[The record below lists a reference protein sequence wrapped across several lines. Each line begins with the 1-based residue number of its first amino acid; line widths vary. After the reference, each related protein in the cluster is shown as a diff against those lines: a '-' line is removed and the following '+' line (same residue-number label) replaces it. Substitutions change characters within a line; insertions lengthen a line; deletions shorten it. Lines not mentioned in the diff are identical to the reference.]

1 MRKIINLTE
10 SQLSELSNAKQ
21 SGMGYHTVTV
31 TLKNGNSLLK
41 KTVLNG
47 RFLVIEEDEIIY
59 SKDIRS
65 VKVVK

>member
-1 MRKIINLTE
+1 
-10 SQLSELSNAKQ
+10 
-21 SGMGYHTVTV
+21 MGYHTVTV

-47 RFLVIEEDEIIY
+47 KFLVVEEDEIIS